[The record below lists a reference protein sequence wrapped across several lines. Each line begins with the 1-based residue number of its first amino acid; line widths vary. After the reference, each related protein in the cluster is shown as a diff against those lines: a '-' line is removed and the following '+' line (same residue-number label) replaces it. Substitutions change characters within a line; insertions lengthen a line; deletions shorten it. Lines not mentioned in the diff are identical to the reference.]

1 MFLVVVVEKAIAMQ
15 ADDNNNAKLIVAF
28 SDDGSTAA
36 SLSRMRPSCKILA
49 MSASEAIINLFTT
62 LWGVEPLQTASYQS
76 AEAVIQNVK
85 DFCKETGLA
94 ASGTYIVVV
103 RPIPSTATFDEI
115 EDLDVFVDLV
125 EV

>member
-1 MFLVVVVEKAIAMQ
+1 
-15 ADDNNNAKLIVAF
+15 
-28 SDDGSTAA
+28 
-36 SLSRMRPSCKILA
+36 MRPSCKILA